1 MTEFSKI
8 GYFDLRLESKNNRLP
23 KVFGFAKESDRLS
36 RILLRSLQ
44 HNAILSAPSGLGKT
58 SLVFSWAQNAASS
71 HLFESKKLVMFD
83 SGTLQKLGQLS
94 TASLTLYQEA
104 FNSIKDAV
112 VVVDSFGEMIFQS
125 PVALQNWNTVLK
137 PLFFKD
143 DISLV
148 LTMQPDELEWL
159 RANKSHF
166 LSHFEVLKL
175 ETLSEVEQLE
185 ILKNYFAK
193 YAGEIKKED
202 GILELVLKICKRF
215 PVLGQMPKGAIQLLD
230 ECIAEAK
237 NLSMNSPFIN
247 KSLVEKIASEKTGV
261 PLNRGSD
268 DKEMLKN
275 LPQTLVSKVVGQE
288 KAIFK
293 MTSVITRAALGLR
306 NGMKPLGSFLVL
318 GPSGVGKTETAKIL
332 AENLYGSEKN
342 FLRIDMSEFAQ
353 SHDTSR
359 LLGSPAGYVGYEE
372 GGQLTNHFKNYPYSL
387 LLLDEIEKAHSKI
400 FDIFLQILDDGRI
413 TSARGETVDLSQ
425 GIIMAT
431 SNMAVQE
438 ILEGVE
444 NGEDVHSEE
453 FLKHKII
460 PALLKHLRME
470 FINRF
475 DAILV
480 YKPLTAE
487 ELTDIALLEI
497 AKIEKRMS
505 EHKIKFNVSR
515 EVLRK
520 KLVSMADPRFGARPV
535 KRFVEEVC
543 ENLITQK
550 LLQ

>member
-1 MTEFSKI
+1 MIEFSKI
-8 GYFDLRLESKNNRLP
+8 GYFDLRLESKFNRLP
-23 KVFGFAKESDRLS
+23 KVFGFGKESDRLS

-44 HNAILSAPSGLGKT
+44 HNVILSAPSGVGKT
-58 SLVFSWAQNAASS
+58 SLVFAWAQIAAPSP
-71 HLFESKKLVMFD
+71 LFLKKKMVMLD
-83 SGTLQKLGQLS
+83 SGTLQKIGQLP
-94 TASLTLYQEA
+94 TTSLQVYQEA
-104 FNSIKDAV
+104 FNSLKDTIV
-112 VVVDSFGEMIFQS
+112 VLDSFGEMIYQN
-125 PVALQNWNTVLK
+125 PQALQNWNTVLK

-143 DISLV
+143 DISMV

-166 LSHFEVLKL
+166 LSHFEILKL
-175 ETLSEVEQLE
+175 EGLSETEQLD
-185 ILKNYFAK
+185 ILKNYFEK
-193 YAGEIKKED
+193 FSKSVDLQPGV
-202 GILELVLKICKRF
+202 LEMILKICKRF
-215 PVLGQMPKGAIQLLD
+215 PVLGQMPKSAIQLLD
-230 ECIAEAK
+230 ECVAEAK
-237 NLSMNSPFIN
+237 GINIQTPFIE
-247 KSLVEKIASEKTGV
+247 KSLVEKIATEKTGV

-275 LPQTLVSKVVGQE
+275 LPSVLVSKVVGQQN
-288 KAIFK
+288 AIYK

-306 NGMKPLGSFLVL
+306 TQHKPLGSFLVL

-332 AENLYGSEKN
+332 AENLYGSDKN
-342 FLRIDMSEFAQ
+342 FLRVDMSEFSQ
-353 SHDTSR
+353 PHDTSR

-413 TSARGETVDLSQ
+413 TSARGEVVDLSQ
-425 GIIMAT
+425 GIIVAT

-444 NGEDVHSEE
+444 QGEDVHSEE

-460 PALLKHLRME
+460 PALLKYLRME

-480 YKPLTAE
+480 YKPLSAE
-487 ELTDIALLEI
+487 DLTDIALLEI

-515 EVLRK
+515 EALK
-520 KLVSMADPRFGARPV
+520 AKLQQMADPRFGARPV